1 MQVAAK
7 TMPVGSLIVGVDL
20 DAIRAIPGCT
30 TLVGDITSQK
40 TRVVSY
46 LSISLDLTRHTASGR
61 RQQPV
66 RDAGSDHKKRATSFE
81 SDHCDPVLNMKP
93 SRTYFSSE
101 TGSQPC

>member
-1 MQVAAK
+1 MAAK

-40 TRVVSY
+40 SRVVSY
-46 LSISLDLTRHTASGR
+46 LSISLDLTHHTALGR

-66 RDAGSDHKKRATSFE
+66 RDAGSDHKKRATS
-81 SDHCDPVLNMKP
+81 L
-93 SRTYFSSE
+93 SRTILILS
-101 TGSQPC
+101 